1 MISNYLSLKYDI
13 MKKNFLPFLYIFIFS
28 NLLDAQTSL
37 PNNPTNLPTNL
48 SVLVKP
54 ESKDGWVFL
63 KDSLYVHPDTLFT
76 KYKSW
81 FELGPN
87 DSVVCIL
94 NEQDSFNGNYRTY
107 ILFHK
112 GIEVYPY

>member
-1 MISNYLSLKYDI
+1 
-13 MKKNFLPFLYIFIFS
+13 MKKKFFPIVISFVCFITNIYS
-28 NLLDAQTSL
+28 QTSL
-37 PNNPTNLPTNL
+37 PNNPNNLPSDFNAL
-48 SVLVKP
+48 LKP